1 MSNLNNDS
9 QNRKSRLGRGLG
21 SLLGGGDLSSDPI
34 TARPAPG
41 QPASGAVAHAALQP
55 TPSPAVVPPESRIW
69 QVPVDKMTPSVF
81 QPRTH
86 FDKTAL
92 EELATSI
99 KANGILQPITA
110 RKLPSGRFEIIAG
123 ERRWRAAQLAGLH
136 DVPVILKTLDDKAT
150 LEMAIIEN
158 VQREDLNPIEEAE
171 AYQRLADDFELTQAQ
186 IAEKVGKDR
195 ATVANALRIL
205 TLPQKVRD
213 LLAEGMIGIG
223 HAKVLLSLSN
233 PEQMAALATQAAK
246 QQVSVRKLEKLVSMV
261 KKDGYPNEP
270 ISLDVSSKLIES
282 LAEEVQKILSTKVSI
297 DYAEGKG
304 KITVHFYTDE
314 ELNNIVDR
322 LKNGAK

>member
-1 MSNLNNDS
+1 MSNFLDDS
-9 QNRKSRLGRGLG
+9 QNKKSRLGRGLS
-21 SLLGGGDLSSDPI
+21 SLLGGADLNSEPSS
-34 TARPAPG
+34 ARPAPAQTAMVAPSAG
-41 QPASGAVAHAALQP
+41 VAQSVAPAF
-55 TPSPAVVPPESRIW
+55 PAEARIW
-69 QVPVDKMTPSVF
+69 QVAVDKMTPSAF
-81 QPRTH
+81 QPRSH
-86 FDKTAL
+86 FDKAAL

-99 KANGILQPITA
+99 RANGILQPIVA

-136 DVPVILKTLDDKAT
+136 EVPVILKAFDDKAT

-171 AYQRLADDFELTQAQ
+171 AYQRLADDFDLTQNQ

-205 TLPQKVRD
+205 SLPQKVRD
-213 LLAEGMIGIG
+213 LLADGSISTG
-223 HAKVLLSLSN
+223 HAKVLLSLQSA
-233 PEQMAALATQAAK
+233 EQITSLAAQAAK
-246 QQVSVRKLEKLVSMV
+246 QQISVRKLEKLVSST
-261 KKDGYPNEP
+261 KKGSQSKDT

-304 KITVHFYTDE
+304 KVTVHFYTDE

-322 LKNGAK
+322 LKNGI